1 MHSDVIIVGGSYAGL
16 SAATQLARARRR
28 ITVIDAGRRRNRFA
42 ERSHGFLSRDGA
54 DAAEIVEEARKQLLA
69 YETVRW
75 IDGEARRARR
85 RGDGFE
91 LGVDGAVETADRLVL
106 ATGVCDEL
114 PDIPGLAERWGRS
127 VFHCPYCHGYEIGQ
141 GRIGLIA
148 TSENWM
154 HLAMMLPDWG
164 MTTVFANSR
173 YKPDAEQSAAL
184 EKRGVTVLTGE
195 IARIEEAATCILEDG
210 RRMIFDGLFVATRV
224 APASPLAEELG
235 CEMLENAFGR
245 TVVTDMMKATSVA
258 GIYACG
264 DAARF
269 GGSVPLAVGD
279 GTIAGAAAHQ
289 SLIFGARRK
298 EG

>member
-42 ERSHGFLSRDGA
+42 EHSHGFLSRDGA
-54 DAAEIVEEARKQLLA
+54 AAAEIVEEARKQLLA

-75 IDGEARRARR
+75 IDGEARKARR

-91 LGVDGAVETADRLVL
+91 LGVDGRVETADRLVL
-106 ATGVCDEL
+106 ATGVRDEL
-114 PDIPGLAERWGRS
+114 PDVPGLAERWGRS
-127 VFHCPYCHGYEIGQ
+127 VFHCPYCHGYEIGR

-164 MTTVFANSR
+164 TTTVFANSR
-173 YKPDAEQSAAL
+173 CKPDAEQSAAL

-195 IARIEEAATCILEDG
+195 IARIEEAATCILVDG

-298 EG
+298 EQ